1 MPSYYYD
8 YVVSKLDVTTLMTV
22 YYLLSLLLLQNI
34 CLETNLGQI
43 YYLANY

>member
-8 YVVSKLDVTTLMTV
+8 YVVSKPDVTLMTV